1 MPVNANVITEII
13 RERERLTNA
22 PSLSDEPTGIG
33 TVRFVVSCESNAE
46 NILSL
51 AKNVLKTVDDAY
63 DSDWPDLA
71 SWKKILPKIFVD
83 NCEPEISKRDM
94 DHRIAYRK
102 SLPWEEQQ
110 RLMINERWSLD
121 NWLYWLEPE
130 NRTWFWWDAVLLE
143 EPIRDTHFIV
153 AVVVLEWPFP
163 WGALKWLF
171 KACGA
176 LDVVSEDD
184 L

>member
-1 MPVNANVITEII
+1 MPVNPNVITEISL
-13 RERERLTNA
+13 ERKRLTNA
-22 PSLSDEPTGIG
+22 PLLSEKPTGIG
-33 TVRFVVSCESNAE
+33 TIRFVVACESNAE
-46 NILSL
+46 TILSL
-51 AKNVLKTVDDAY
+51 AKEVLKIVGNAY
-63 DSDWPDLA
+63 DSDWPDLV

-83 NCEPEISKRDM
+83 NCEPEIAKRDM

-110 RLMINERWSLD
+110 RLMINEKWSLD

-130 NRTWFWWDAVLLE
+130 NRTWFWWDAILLE
-143 EPIRDTHFIV
+143 KPIRDTHFIV

-176 LDVVSEDD
+176 LDVVSEDN